1 MENNTY
7 TLEQFN
13 QLFFSQISMSYLFV
27 NLVLIL
33 SGLIASEFIL
43 EAHPPKPNVNNREEE
58 ERELQ
63 PLEDDNPISDDSEI
77 KEERHRRGL
86 ASIGKQEA
94 YLDHI
99 KDIRFAENRY
109 TVFKNPKWRLLPLL
123 VFPYTACFSTSLIM
137 TFTRCL
143 TNSTES
149 ELSGFVSKVYLLI
162 IVS

>member
-1 MENNTY
+1 
-7 TLEQFN
+7 
-13 QLFFSQISMSYLFV
+13 MSYLFA

-43 EAHPPKPNVNNREEE
+43 EAHPSKTDLGNKEEE
-58 ERELQ
+58 EQELQ
-63 PLEDDNPISDDSEI
+63 PLEDDTPISDDSQI

-86 ASIGKQEA
+86 GMVGKQEA
-94 YLDHI
+94 YLGHI
-99 KDIRFAENRY
+99 QEIRFAERRY

-123 VFPYTACFSTSLIM
+123 IFPYTACFSTSLIM

-143 TNSTES
+143 TNSTEE
-149 ELSGFVSKVYLLI
+149 ELKGMTSKVYLFI